1 MIDDRR
7 FVPASRSQHLGSES
21 VGFDSVV
28 FADSASAAALSCFA
42 RLKSERDAGRKT
54 ILMPLVDLTGAEAIT
69 NSGLATVQPFDDG
82 DPTGS
87 SEPFRERFSVLIR
100 RLGVAHVMA
109 PLGLLGA
116 PQSIDY
122 FGTLRAALSVDK
134 GRDLLFFE
142 ERPECLVR
150 EAVML
155 RLSGMGVRLPPASQ
169 LRSPRRYSSFAL
181 RLLTGIGVPPIF
193 GGLGERVRRLRSL
206 KTAFREAADW
216 DPQRALG
223 PKLQPVT
230 QAWSAEDT
238 SGLFSLARTLGL
250 EAGLGSQTTFR
261 RRISGHAKGAGS
273 RTPIERY
280 WLSLPGQ
287 VQSDP
292 IRDDSY

>member
-1 MIDDRR
+1 
-7 FVPASRSQHLGSES
+7 
-21 VGFDSVV
+21 V
-28 FADSASAAALSCFA
+28 FADRASDAALSCFG
-42 RLKSERDAGRKT
+42 RLKSERNAGRKT
-54 ILMPLVDLTGAEAIT
+54 ILMPLVDLTGAEAI
-69 NSGLATVQPFDDG
+69 NDSGLATVRPFDDG
-82 DPTGS
+82 DSPGGA
-87 SEPFRERFSVLIR
+87 SEPWRERFSVVIR

-116 PQSIDY
+116 PQSVDY

-155 RLSGMGVRLPPASQ
+155 RLSGMGVKLPPASQ

-193 GGLGERVRRLRSL
+193 GGLGERTRRLRSL

-223 PKLQPVT
+223 PKLQPVAE
-230 QAWSAEDT
+230 AWRDEDT
-238 SGLFSLARTLGL
+238 IGLFSLASALGR
-250 EAGLGSQTTFR
+250 EEGLGSQKAFR
-261 RRISGHAKGAGS
+261 RRMSVHAKGAGS

-280 WLSLPGQ
+280 WLSLPGSAA
-287 VQSDP
+287 SDP